1 VIWLLD
7 VNTLIAALVA
17 AHEHHERVAAWLS
30 TLPADDSLATCSIT
44 ELGFVRVLH
53 QAPHLRVPVRDSL
66 RLLER
71 FRGNRSRTVVQF
83 ADDRSAVELPRWVK
97 SARHVTDGHLA
108 GLAARHGGRLATLD
122 TGIPKATIIPE

>member
-17 AHEHHERVAAWLS
+17 AHEHHERVTAWLS
-30 TLPADDSLATCSIT
+30 TLPAGDGLATCSIT
-44 ELGFVRVLH
+44 ELGFVRVLN
-53 QAPHLRVPVRDSL
+53 QAPHLRVPVKDSL

-71 FRGNRSRTVVQF
+71 FRGNRARKVVQF
-83 ADDRSAVELPRWVK
+83 EDDRSAVELPRWVK

-108 GLAARHGGRLATLD
+108 GLAERHGGRLATLD
-122 TGIPKATIIPE
+122 AGIPKATVIPE